1 MVSEKQGQAQKG
13 NIMKKEYNLNQAKH
27 GAVISPQGKT
37 RITIYLDDAVLTAF
51 RDRAEAQGKGYQTL
65 INEALST
72 ALAENSGLVTVKM
85 LRQVLREELH
95 AA

>member
-1 MVSEKQGQAQKG
+1 
-13 NIMKKEYNLNQAKH
+13 MKTEYDMSQAKR

-37 RITIYLDDAVLTAF
+37 RITIYLDDAVLAGF
-51 RDRAEAQGKGYQTL
+51 RARGEAQGKGYQTL

-72 ALAENSGLVTVKM
+72 ALETSNETVTISA

>member
-1 MVSEKQGQAQKG
+1 
-13 NIMKKEYNLNQAKH
+13 MKTEYDMSQAKR

-37 RITIYLDDAVLTAF
+37 RITIYLDDAVLAGF
-51 RDRAEAQGKGYQTL
+51 RARGEAQGKGYQTL

-72 ALAENSGLVTVKM
+72 ALETSNETVTISA
-85 LRQVLREELH
+85 LRQVLRDELH

>member
-1 MVSEKQGQAQKG
+1 
-13 NIMKKEYNLNQAKH
+13 MKENFMKTEYDMSQAKR

-37 RITIYLDDAVLTAF
+37 RITIYLDDAVVAGF
-51 RDRAEAQGKGYQTL
+51 RERGEAQGKGYQTL
-65 INEALST
+65 INEALSA
-72 ALAENSGLVTVKM
+72 ALGASNEAVTIST